1 MPTRINPAI
10 VPSSRQKMVT
20 KEGNVTPEYQRFFNA
35 IAGAAAPFVSVTRTS
50 SPMSYTAGA
59 QGHLNINGGT
69 ISALSLR
76 RAGSTVTLTTSV
88 RMIPMSNA
96 DVVSITYTGTPTIT
110 FIPD

>member
-1 MPTRINPAI
+1 MAYSAI
-10 VPSSRQKMVT
+10 VPSSKQKMVT
-20 KEGNVTPEYQRFFNA
+20 AEGTVTPEYQRFFNA
-35 IAGAAAPFVSVTRTS
+35 LAGSAASFVSVTLTS
-50 SPMSYTAGA
+50 SPMSYTASGL
-59 QGHLNINGGT
+59 GHLNINGGT

-76 RAGSTVTLTTSV
+76 RAGSTITLTTSV